1 MRFCIATTMTKALKI
16 KCFPWRLCLLLLS
29 VLISPVQAQA
39 TDNVANPPSIT
50 RLSELAHEIQYQDEV
65 LTTSMRR
72 YSYTKEDK
80 WLQRYNVAAEKFD
93 ATLAEIKKSDQ
104 ILDITPAAMINDAAI
119 QLYRIEGEMLDAINQ
134 GELLK
139 ARKMMDTEEYRANKR
154 ILTQGM
160 QSLLTTSMK
169 LLGKLEN
176 NQQAQVQQKVLLT
189 DEEQSWLKAHQE
201 IRLGID
207 PSYPPFEF
215 IGRNG
220 AYVGMAA
227 DYLALINERLGT
239 NMQIVP
245 RLSWSE
251 VIDRVKRGEIDAI
264 PAIGKTKERSAYLN
278 FTQAYMTF
286 PVVFL
291 TRKDQSS
298 VSDFND
304 LAGARLAMVKN
315 YYYVEEI
322 RRKHPDI
329 EPYFVGSPLEA
340 IKALADGKVDAAITN
355 FAVANHLILKHGLAT
370 IRQDSVADVS
380 SKGFGYGVRKDW
392 PELVT
397 ILDKV
402 FSSISKEQHKRIR
415 DRWIVYTSAS
425 QSKVREIDLSVK
437 EKAWLK
443 EHPVMRVSS
452 EPDYAPFDY
461 QIDGKPAGYS
471 TDYVKLLAER
481 LGIRL
486 EFVTDTWGNLL
497 NKAKNKE
504 LDLVHTIFNSP
515 AERREYL
522 SFTRPYKQVINAIVI
537 RDGITGINKLEDLSS
552 RTVGLVRGDSVAQ
565 IIPKL
570 VPDADY
576 LYFDNYTSLL
586 KAVSTGKAVATI
598 LELPV
603 AAHYI
608 RQLSLT
614 NLKVAMEV
622 EALGDRDQQY
632 RLAVRKDWPIFVSI
646 LEKAMDSLRLDEL
659 MQLES
664 RWMALPSPDDKHSVE
679 LTGKEI
685 EWIKANP
692 KIRIHNEMDW
702 PPFDFNEKG
711 EARGLSID
719 YMDLLASKVGVE
731 VEYVS
736 GPSWN
741 EFLEMMKSGDLDV
754 MLNIVKTPER
764 QKYLLYTPH
773 YVENPNTI
781 LSKKDTPYH
790 TLEELFGKTV
800 AVTKGFFYEEVLA
813 REYPEINVLPV
824 KNTRE
829 TINAVSFGK
838 ADAALGEM
846 AVLNYLI
853 SQHMMTDV
861 SVTGEIKFGD
871 RELSLL
877 NIATRKDLP
886 VLASILSKGMNA
898 IKREEL
904 NKIKSKWLG
913 EKRREAS
920 DSASREVSDVRIEKT
935 DNSISQ
941 LFISIISVFI
951 ILLALALLLP
961 RFFSEDIL
969 ERNFG
974 SKKFRI
980 ISLMVM
986 SLIAGMVVILVW
998 QTLQENRK
1006 TAVENTRSDLRVTLK
1021 GTIGRVDAWVA
1032 QSKSFLT
1039 LLGRDPEL
1047 FEITEQLLATAR
1059 TPDTLK
1065 QSETL
1070 ERARQFFIERESEF
1084 GKIGFF
1090 IIDANGIS
1098 IASGRDSNL
1107 GTENL
1112 IAQQKPELLDRVFN
1126 GESVFVPPIRS
1137 DVNITDDSSS
1147 DKKPLT
1153 MFFAAPIRDS
1163 KGTVLAVLTQRL
1175 LPEGELS
1182 KMLQSGRI
1190 GQSGESYI
1198 INHEG
1203 AMVTESRFKK
1213 QLYDIGLLIEG
1224 EKLEVRNPGGNML
1237 EGFRT
1242 KLPRSDLPYTRM
1254 AGELLQL
1261 ANGKDTGDQ
1270 EQHSEIIVGTKGYR
1284 DYRGVQVMGAGIWS
1298 HYLELG
1304 MTSEIDL
1311 DESMAGYYSLRQ
1323 SLLVITGITLL
1334 LTITALLVTLML
1346 SERAT
1351 RAMRRARDELEERVE
1366 NRTAKLT
1373 DSLKEINFQQFAL
1386 DQHAIVSMTDSD
1398 GNITYVNSRFC
1409 EASGYT
1415 ENELMGE
1422 NLDIVKSDVHRN
1434 SLYTA
1439 ISKTVRGGRVWHGE
1453 LCNKA
1458 KDGTYYWVD
1467 ASIVPFMGVTGV
1479 ERYISIQ
1486 TDITQR
1492 KEAQSK
1498 LLESQE
1504 RLSFT
1509 QYAVDHGAD
1518 CAFWVRPEDASF
1530 DYANNTACEVLGYTR
1545 EELNVMSVQDIDP
1558 GFPMEQW
1565 EDWVE
1570 SLKSNPYV
1578 TLESVQRHKDGHTF
1592 PTEGTFFLTEFNGKE
1607 LIVAFTRDISARKDV
1622 EIALLNAKEE
1632 AEYATRAKSD
1642 FLANMSH
1649 EIRTP
1654 MNAIIGMSH
1663 LALTT
1668 ELSRK
1673 QQDYVNK
1680 IHNAANSL
1688 LGIINDIL
1696 DFSKIEAGKLEM
1708 ESVPFRLGETLD
1720 YLTHVITVKMREKG
1734 LELLIDIDPTVP
1746 DGLLGDPLRLG
1757 QILINLANNA
1767 VKFTEQGEILIRV
1780 EALASSEEQVTLQFS
1795 VIDSGIG
1802 MTEEQVNKLFQ
1813 SFSQADTST
1822 TRKYGGTGLGLTISK
1837 TLTEMMGGEIKV
1849 ESSYGKGSAFIFS
1862 ANFGLADAP
1871 ILEVPKVDLSGLP
1884 VLVVDDSP
1892 AAREIMQHLAE
1903 RLGFRV
1909 ELASNGAEAWER
1921 VQQADQAG
1929 TPFKLV
1935 FMDWKMPGMD
1945 GVEASRHIK
1954 TDTRLNT
1961 PPKVV
1966 MVTAY
1971 DRDELQKQL
1980 DDVQVEGVLNKPVSN
1995 STLLDATMVAMGYEE
2010 LKPLTVLSD
2019 LGLEIVAEMRGAR
2032 ILLVEDNEVN
2042 QQVAT
2047 ELLELAQM
2055 VVTVAENGQVAVE
2068 KVKEKEFD
2076 LVLMDI
2082 QMPIMDGYTA
2092 TREIRKNPKFKE
2104 LPIIAMTANAMAT
2117 DRDKCLEAG
2126 MNDHVSKPID
2136 PKEMYRTLAQWIE
2149 PGEREVPVELLQRLA
2164 EFNKG
2169 GDEPPL
2175 ELPGFDVDK
2184 AMARMGGSARAYR
2197 RTLTKVLE
2205 SEADAMDRISQS
2217 LIESDRETAVRI
2229 AHTLKGVAGNI
2240 GANTLHAEASKLEA
2254 VLLEEQPETECIT
2267 VTGRALNEAMETIS
2281 DALQS
2286 DMKGSVQGKSNIVA
2300 EIDVLDALR
2309 KISERIDDFDST
2321 VEEAVEDLLL
2331 GIDEVEL
2338 HGSLS
2343 KLQRY
2348 LSDYDFDAASTLV
2361 DEIMKS
2367 VADR

>member
-1 MRFCIATTMTKALKI
+1 MLMRFCIATKMTKALKI
-16 KCFPWRLCLLLLS
+16 KCFPWQLCLLLLS
-29 VLISPVQAQA
+29 VLISPVQALA
-39 TDNVANPPSIT
+39 TDNVANPPSII

-65 LTTSMRR
+65 LTTSMRH

-80 WLQRYNVAAEKFD
+80 WLQRYKAAAEIFD
-93 ATLAEIKKSDQ
+93 AALAEIKNSYQ
-104 ILDITPAAMINDAAI
+104 ILDMSSAATINDAAI
-119 QLYRIEGEMLDAINQ
+119 QLYRIEGEMLNAINQ

-139 ARKMMDTEEYRANKR
+139 ARKMMEAEDYSTNKAM
-154 ILTQGM
+154 LAQGM
-160 QSLLTTSMK
+160 QNFLTTSMT
-169 LLGKLEN
+169 LLEELEN
-176 NQQAQVQQKVLLT
+176 KQQVQVQKKVLLT

-201 IRLGID
+201 IRLGVD

-220 AYVGMAA
+220 DYLGMAA

-239 NMQIVP
+239 NMKIVP

-251 VIDRVKRGEIDAI
+251 VIDRVKRGEIDVI
-264 PAIGKTKERSAYLN
+264 PTIGKTKERSAYLN
-278 FTQAYMTF
+278 FTHPYMTF

-291 TRKDQSS
+291 TRKDQEP
-298 VSDFND
+298 VDEFDD
-304 LAGARLAMVKN
+304 LVGARLAMVKN

-329 EPYFVGSPLEA
+329 EPYFVESPLEA
-340 IKALADGKVDAAITN
+340 LKALADGKVGAAIEN
-355 FAVANHLILKHGLAT
+355 FAVTNHLILKHGLAT
-370 IRQDSVADVS
+370 IRQDSVADIS
-380 SKGFGYGVRKDW
+380 SLGFGYGVRKDW

-402 FSSISKEQHKRIR
+402 LASISKEQHKRIR

-425 QSKVREIDLSVK
+425 QSKARKIDLSVK

-570 VPDADY
+570 VPDAHY

-719 YMDLLASKVGVE
+719 YMDLLARKVGLE

-741 EFLEMMKSGDLDV
+741 EFLEMMKRGDLDV

-824 KNTRE
+824 KDTRA

-886 VLASILSKGMNA
+886 VLASILSKGVNA
-898 IKREEL
+898 IELEQL
-904 NKIKSKWLG
+904 NKIKIKWLG
-913 EKRREAS
+913 EKRS
-920 DSASREVSDVRIEKT
+920 LGKTIETVQFKQA
-935 DNSISQ
+935 DFVLKSIA
-941 LFISIISVFI
+941 LIIG
-951 ILLALALLLP
+951 LALIVVIGYWLINGRKQNLSIRETLVLISFVYAVLIASIGYFIALLDDSEHDRIVIENNKLQSMQLAYELRQSSNDLT
-961 RFFSEDIL
+961 RFARLFSVTGEDKYEGYFKDIL
-969 ERNFG
+969 GIRDGEIPHPQQGLLSYWDQVSSGDTQHNLSGETYSIEQRMTELGF
-974 SKKFRI
+974 
-980 ISLMVM
+980 
-986 SLIAGMVVILVW
+986 
-998 QTLQENRK
+998 
-1006 TAVENTRSDLRVTLK
+1006 SDLEHEKLTEAKNESDDLVKIENQAMHAVK
-1021 GTIGRVDAWVA
+1021 G
-1032 QSKSFLT
+1032 
-1039 LLGRDPEL
+1039 
-1047 FEITEQLLATAR
+1047 
-1059 TPDTLK
+1059 
-1065 QSETL
+1065 
-1070 ERARQFFIERESEF
+1070 EF
-1084 GKIGFF
+1084 
-1090 IIDANGIS
+1090 
-1098 IASGRDSNL
+1098 
-1107 GTENL
+1107 
-1112 IAQQKPELLDRVFN
+1112 V
-1126 GESVFVPPIRS
+1126 
-1137 DVNITDDSSS
+1137 
-1147 DKKPLT
+1147 
-1153 MFFAAPIRDS
+1153 DS
-1163 KGTVLAVLTQRL
+1163 KGDYSIKGEPNLSFATQLLHGDTYLSAKSKIMQRVDEFFQLLERRIQNEVNQATGQTHAIMLVVVVLILITAGYSIYIFFL
-1175 LPEGELS
+1175 LRKRVVIPL
-1182 KMLQSGRI
+1182 
-1190 GQSGESYI
+1190 
-1198 INHEG
+1198 
-1203 AMVTESRFKK
+1203 SRFELAAK
-1213 QLYDIGLLIEG
+1213 LIGEEDYSQHVDYQRDDEIGALSNAFNSM
-1224 EKLEVRNPGGNML
+1224 VRRV
-1237 EGFRT
+1237 EER
-1242 KLPRSDLPYTRM
+1242 
-1254 AGELLQL
+1254 
-1261 ANGKDTGDQ
+1261 
-1270 EQHSEIIVGTKGYR
+1270 
-1284 DYRGVQVMGAGIWS
+1284 
-1298 HYLELG
+1298 
-1304 MTSEIDL
+1304 TSEL
-1311 DESMAGYYSLRQ
+1311 
-1323 SLLVITGITLL
+1323 
-1334 LTITALLVTLML
+1334 
-1346 SERAT
+1346 
-1351 RAMRRARDELEERVE
+1351 
-1366 NRTAKLT
+1366 
-1373 DSLKEINFQQFAL
+1373 NFQKYAL
-1386 DQHAIVSMTDSD
+1386 DQHAIVSIGDVEGT
-1398 GNITYVNSRFC
+1398 ITYVNDHFC
-1409 EASGYT
+1409 DVSGYT
-1415 ENELMGE
+1415 REELLGR
-1422 NLDIVKSDVHRN
+1422 NHRLLKSGIHDKEFYQEMWSRI
-1434 SLYTA
+1434 T
-1439 ISKTVRGGRVWHGE
+1439 KGQTWHGE
-1453 LCNKA
+1453 ICNAK
-1458 KDGTYYWVD
+1458 KDGTLYWVS
-1467 ASIVPFMGVTGV
+1467 ASLVPLMGVRGP
-1479 ERYISIQ
+1479 ERYISIR

-1492 KEAQSK
+1492 KEAESK

-1509 QYAVDHGAD
+1509 QYAVDHAAD

-1530 DYANNTACEVLGYTR
+1530 DYANDTACEVLGYTR

-1632 AEYATRAKSD
+1632 AEYATKAKSD

-1668 ELSRK
+1668 DLNRK

-1680 IHNAANSL
+1680 IHSAANSL

-1720 YLTHVITVKMREKG
+1720 HLTHVITVKMQEKG
-1734 LELLIDIDPTVP
+1734 LELLIDIAPTVP
-1746 DGLLGDPLRLG
+1746 DGLLGDSLRLG

-1780 EALASSEEQVTLQFS
+1780 KALASSEEQVTLQFS

-1813 SFSQADTST
+1813 SFSQADSST

-1849 ESSYGKGSAFIFS
+1849 ESCYGKGSAFIFS

-1903 RLGFRV
+1903 RLGFQV
-1909 ELASNGAEAWER
+1909 ELASNGAEAWDR

-1954 TDTRLNT
+1954 TDTRLKT

-1971 DRDELQKQL
+1971 DRDELQQQL
-1980 DDVQVEGVLNKPVSN
+1980 DDVQVEVVLNKPVSS

-2055 VVTVAENGQVAVE
+2055 VVTVAENGKDAID
-2068 KVKEKEFD
+2068 KVKQAPFD
-2076 LVLMDI
+2076 AVLMDI
-2082 QMPIMDGYTA
+2082 QMPVMDGYTA
-2092 TREIRKNPKFKE
+2092 TREMRQDPKLIE
-2104 LPIIAMTANAMAT
+2104 LPIIAMTANAMT
-2117 DRDKCLEAG
+2117 SDRDKCLAAG

-2184 AMARMGGSARAYR
+2184 AMARMGGSTRAYR

-2205 SEADAMDRISQS
+2205 SEADAMERISQS
-2217 LIESDRETAVRI
+2217 LIESDWETAVRI

-2240 GANTLHAEASKLEA
+2240 GANALHAEASKLEA
-2254 VLLEEQPETECIT
+2254 VLLEEQPEAECMT
-2267 VTGRALNEAMETIS
+2267 LTGRTLNEAMKTIS

-2286 DMKGSVQGKSNIVA
+2286 DIKGSIQGQSNTVA
-2300 EIDVLDALR
+2300 EIDMLDALR

-2321 VEEAVEDLLL
+2321 VEEAVEDLLV

-2348 LSDYDFDAASTLV
+2348 LGDYDFDAASTLV
-2361 DEIMKS
+2361 GEIMKS